1 MRIRSVGHACLEIT
15 TRGLRIVSDPWWA
28 GPAYN
33 NQWYPWPQPRP
44 DGLTDRAI
52 DYLYLSHGHE
62 DHLHLDTLGTLQQG
76 ATVLVPRFVTG
87 RLGPFLREF
96 GSFSEVIELD
106 HGRSIVL
113 RNGVRATC
121 YINATD
127 SLLVLEGDETVVNAN
142 DALHAS
148 PPAVI
153 EHFCRLLRRRH
164 PRINAMFIGYGGA
177 AWSPNC
183 IHVPGKDDREIARA
197 QEGLFVQNFLR
208 IVDRLAPQVA
218 CAFAAS
224 FVLLEPWNRWINDV
238 KLSVPTPDV
247 AYGHETVPGR
257 TRCHLLLPND
267 VVEGGIIRPG
277 GTPRPSIGELE
288 RAYATIFRDDCR
300 RVENLVPLPSE
311 ELAALAQQ
319 MEQRLKANRIRMR
332 RGFTADLEVLPRENP
347 GMALRIAVAPR
358 RIAVTVGATSGARPS
373 LALRVAVLRGILD
386 QDYGTESVF
395 IGYGAIASLADR
407 AQLRTVQAVI
417 QLLSAR
423 VGGPRAI
430 VNALGDEPAGTI
442 RALWHQRMPLALQT
456 ALRLR
461 LISNPTPA
469 QTVGT

>member
-62 DHLHLDTLGTLQQG
+62 DHLHLDTLGTLRQG

-277 GTPRPSIGELE
+277 GTPPPLDRGARTSICDDLPGRLSTRREPRPAAIG
-288 RAYATIFRDDCR
+288 RARGSGAADGATAEGQSNPDAARIHCR
-300 RVENLVPLPSE
+300 PGG
-311 ELAALAQQ
+311 LAAGESGNGASHRGGAATYRRHGRGDVGCSAQSRSSGRGSPRDPGSGLRDGVRLHRIWSHRLARRPGAAPDGSGGDPAA
-319 MEQRLKANRIRMR
+319 ERSRRWTPRDRQRLGR
-332 RGFTADLEVLPRENP
+332 
-347 GMALRIAVAPR
+347 
-358 RIAVTVGATSGARPS
+358 
-373 LALRVAVLRGILD
+373 
-386 QDYGTESVF
+386 
-395 IGYGAIASLADR
+395 
-407 AQLRTVQAVI
+407 
-417 QLLSAR
+417 
-423 VGGPRAI
+423 
-430 VNALGDEPAGTI
+430 
-442 RALWHQRMPLALQT
+442 
-456 ALRLR
+456 
-461 LISNPTPA
+461 
-469 QTVGT
+469 